1 MRDYDLQINGADHL
15 VAKRSGSSPE
25 DKIFVV
31 STRTNK
37 DHHQEEKNE
46 KKKKTDRKT
55 TLQINSP
62 PEVPERKSVYA
73 PNKQDRG
80 VEGERKKKKRSVLV
94 VMAVVREPVSSCG
107 NRAAG

>member
-80 VEGERKKKKRSVLV
+80 VEGERERKKKKVSH
-94 VMAVVREPVSSCG
+94 SSCRHG
-107 NRAAG
+107 CRP